1 MRIPSRTAHETM
13 QASLQ
18 ANYAKLVDAQRQLST
33 GKRLTKVSDAPAD
46 AVNASKIRGR
56 EQMNSAYR
64 LAADDGLAMLQSQ
77 DSALQQASALM
88 QRAKELMIA
97 GSSDIESDNGRQAI
111 ASELQGVRD
120 QLVNIANTTHDGR
133 AVFGGYS
140 ATAVSNT
147 GGVVSFS
154 GDTSPVDRRVGEE
167 VTVTTNTSAWT
178 TFGFASGDSVFAL
191 INRSVSNVMS
201 GNTAALRADLPGLD
215 TRLADVTNAL
225 GSIGGRMNQ
234 IQQAQSD
241 AEGDATELQN
251 RRSLLEDVDMAAAT
265 VDLKDAEA
273 AYEATL
279 AVIARMQN
287 VSLLDFLR

>member
-147 GGVVSFS
+147 GGVVTFS

>member
-1 MRIPSRTAHETM
+1 M
-13 QASLQ
+13 QSSLQ

-46 AVNASKIRGR
+46 AVSASKIRGR
-56 EQMNSAYR
+56 EQLNSAYQ

-120 QLVNIANTTHDGR
+120 QLANIANTTHDGR

-140 ATAVSNT
+140 AQAVTNT
-147 GGVVSFS
+147 GGVVAFA
-154 GDTSPVDRRVGEE
+154 GDTSVIDRRVGAE
-167 VTVTTNTSAWT
+167 VTVATNTSAWT
-178 TFGFASGDSVFAL
+178 TFGFASGDSVFAM
-191 INRSVSNVMS
+191 INRSVSNVMN
-201 GNTAALRADLPGLD
+201 GDTASLRADLPNLD
-215 TRLADVTNAL
+215 SRLADVTNAL

-234 IQQAQSD
+234 IQQAQGD
-241 AEGDATELQN
+241 AEGDALELQN

>member
-46 AVNASKIRGR
+46 AVNAAKIRGR

-111 ASELQGVRD
+111 ASELAGLRD
-120 QLVNIANTTHDGR
+120 QLVAIANTTHDGR
-133 AVFGGYS
+133 AGNPRTTPP
-140 ATAVSNT
+140 TAC
-147 GGVVSFS
+147 
-154 GDTSPVDRRVGEE
+154 RRQG
-167 VTVTTNTSAWT
+167 
-178 TFGFASGDSVFAL
+178 
-191 INRSVSNVMS
+191 
-201 GNTAALRADLPGLD
+201 
-215 TRLADVTNAL
+215 
-225 GSIGGRMNQ
+225 
-234 IQQAQSD
+234 
-241 AEGDATELQN
+241 
-251 RRSLLEDVDMAAAT
+251 
-265 VDLKDAEA
+265 
-273 AYEATL
+273 
-279 AVIARMQN
+279 
-287 VSLLDFLR
+287 

>member
-1 MRIPSRTAHETM
+1 M

-147 GGVVSFS
+147 GGVVTFS